1 MTGFLIPP
9 WYKNEVPGETEM
21 NIASVIFG
29 FSLGSAIFTA
39 SLAFK
44 QSLGAYRRQRLFSA
58 YIIMCWLE
66 WIGCN
71 CMGIVTYIWL
81 KGIVQPSF
89 WVFFF
94 IIVFWSMQIQFILQ
108 IIINRI
114 ALLLPSKRGVNKIKW
129 AVAIIVSL
137 INLSGFCIWIPA
149 RLQISHLYEEI
160 NVIWDRTEKAV
171 FLIVDLGL
179 NLYFIYLVRSRLIA
193 GGLTK
198 YWQLFHFNVAMVF
211 VSVTLDC
218 VLMGATFLP
227 SPVVYVQFHQLTYLL
242 KLYIEMNVASLLGH
256 IVKGAANRDGT
267 RAGDGRYAH
276 KPHDEITNV
285 RMATLITANRTG
297 HVRLNDDSVGGGDTY
312 KSDSQWGGI
321 RKQVD
326 TEIVYTNPEDH
337 DLSEASSET
346 RVLK

>member
-9 WYKNEVPGETEM
+9 WYKNEVPAESEM
-21 NIASVIFG
+21 NIASIIFG
-29 FSLGSAIFTA
+29 FSLGTAIFAA
-39 SLAFK
+39 SMALSQTIA
-44 QSLGAYRRQRLFSA
+44 AYKRGRIYSA

-71 CMGIVTYIWL
+71 CMGLVTYIWL
-81 KGIVQPSF
+81 KGIVEPSF
-89 WVFFF
+89 WIFFF

-114 ALLLPSKRGVNKIKW
+114 SLLLVNKTRINRIKW
-129 AVAIIVSL
+129 GVALIVSL
-137 INLSGFCIWIPA
+137 INLSGFCIWVPA

-160 NVIWDRTEKAV
+160 NIIWDRTEKAI

-193 GGLTK
+193 YGLSK
-198 YWQLFHFNVAMVF
+198 YNKLFHFNVLMVF

-256 IVKGAANRDGT
+256 IVRGGKDQAAGRGS
-267 RAGDGRYAH
+267 GGRYGPKSH
-276 KPHDEITNV
+276 EETNV

-297 HVRLNDDSVGGGDTY
+297 HVRLDDDSTKGSYPGGA
-312 KSDSQWGGI
+312 QWGI
-321 RKQVD
+321 HKHVK
-326 TEIVYTNPEDH
+326 TEVVFTGAD
-337 DLSEASSET
+337 DLEASEASSET